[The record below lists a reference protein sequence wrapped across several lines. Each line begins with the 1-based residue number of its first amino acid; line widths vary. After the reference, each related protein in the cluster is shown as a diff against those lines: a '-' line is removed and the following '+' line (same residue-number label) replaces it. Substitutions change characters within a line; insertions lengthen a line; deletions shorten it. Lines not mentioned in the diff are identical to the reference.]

1 MLRISSL
8 LLLCL
13 LAAAANAA
21 AVLGVNIASGDADSG
36 PVEGVPVV
44 GVSPGGPA
52 DLAGLQTGDVLVA
65 IDDVVLTADSAA
77 AASAALIEFMEA
89 ANPGDRIDVAYLRDG
104 SAAQATVVAG
114 EFDPA
119 LMRPGFPFR
128 RHLEELGAD
137 IETQLLQPLVRKWRS
152 GVFGGMELVALTP
165 DLGRYFGTDQG
176 ILVVRAPASEAI
188 PLRDGDVIVKIGGRT
203 AQSPAHA
210 MRILRSYEPGEE
222 LVFEIYR
229 DQRPQTVEV
238 DMPAAPA
245 QGSFRFLQPP
255 GPQA

>member
-1 MLRISSL
+1 MVRLFSI

-13 LAAAANAA
+13 FAAVANAA

-52 DLAGLQTGDVLVA
+52 DVAGLQTGDVLVA
-65 IDDVVLTADSAA
+65 IDGEVLTADSAA
-77 AASAALIEFMEA
+77 AASTALIEFMEA
-89 ANPGDRIDVAYLRDG
+89 ANPGDRIDVDYLRDG
-104 SAAQATVVAG
+104 RSARAAVVAG
-114 EFDPA
+114 EFDPS

-128 RHLEELGAD
+128 RHLEELGSD
-137 IETQLLQPLVRKWRS
+137 IGTQWLQPLVRQWRS

-165 DLGRYFGTDQG
+165 DLGRYFGTEQG
-176 ILVVRAPASEAI
+176 ILVVRAPASDAL
-188 PLRDGDVIVKIGGRT
+188 PLRDGDVIMKIGGRT

-210 MRILRSYEPGEE
+210 MRILRSYEVGEE

-229 DQRPQTVEV
+229 DQRRQTVEV
-238 DMPAAPA
+238 VMPAPPA
-245 QGSFRFLQPP
+245 QGSFKFLRPP
-255 GPQA
+255 GPRA